1 MASGKVEQGDGPGE
15 PDLVL
20 GVLEPRIAT
29 ALAEACPA
37 FFEAEGVS
45 ALEVLLQPDLFAAL
59 LDSAEAGAAAT
70 VLSRADGA
78 SGYPDSVGLMI
89 ALRQGLERRLSGL
102 DIPEVTPKTLATA
115 CRRIGDALKSSDG
128 QLALLA
134 ALVRMTPQD
143 RGAGKRIAG
152 LAACLRQPL
161 PSGAV
166 EPLDRLL
173 GDMLS
178 RPAMARELFP
188 AEMSMAQQIGTLLD
202 TAEGRGDALGRSVP
216 VLAAVVRS
224 EAYPRLGQTRRG
236 ARSTAISM
244 LGSPGQL
251 AGTDLEAADLAV
263 LSDEL
268 AGMQELGRRI
278 RRLAAGDEEQRL
290 RQALRQRATW
300 LLQEPILASVL
311 AGLDLYESLCA
322 LFELQTVTSEFDLRP
337 VDDRLRRMLNDRN
350 LSADL
355 RRASPT
361 IAGQVRICGQLH
373 RRAQESTFA
382 PAERERLAKM
392 FDGFQL
398 SLLKRSQI
406 LDGIS
411 TEKRIDIDLLLQ
423 AADLLAE
430 EAFPEGEARRAVHRT
445 LQRTIRRPL
454 FFRTVLGDETDRDA
468 RIAGL
473 NEVLGRLRDAGITC
487 RSPQDLRVLCVD
499 DEPGARKFVRMI
511 LEDLAV
517 GEIMEARDGQEAL
530 EMVEQE
536 DNVLDLIIADWRMPR
551 LNGLELLKRVRKSH
565 AQMPFLMITALATVP
580 AVREAMHYEVDA
592 YLAKPFPPEQL
603 EEKILTL
610 INR

>member
-1 MASGKVEQGDGPGE
+1 MRVHVAQDHDGKAIGKWFVDAVILHNQK
-15 PDLVL
+15 LKL
-20 GVLEPRIAT
+20 K
-29 ALAEACPA
+29 
-37 FFEAEGVS
+37 
-45 ALEVLLQPDLFAAL
+45 
-59 LDSAEAGAAAT
+59 
-70 VLSRADGA
+70 
-78 SGYPDSVGLMI
+78 
-89 ALRQGLERRLSGL
+89 
-102 DIPEVTPKTLATA
+102 PEL
-115 CRRIGDALKSSDG
+115 I
-128 QLALLA
+128 
-134 ALVRMTPQD
+134 
-143 RGAGKRIAG
+143 
-152 LAACLRQPL
+152 
-161 PSGAV
+161 
-166 EPLDRLL
+166 
-173 GDMLS
+173 
-178 RPAMARELFP
+178 
-188 AEMSMAQQIGTLLD
+188 
-202 TAEGRGDALGRSVP
+202 
-216 VLAAVVRS
+216 
-224 EAYPRLGQTRRG
+224 
-236 ARSTAISM
+236 
-244 LGSPGQL
+244 
-251 AGTDLEAADLAV
+251 EAADLAV

-268 AGMQELGRRI
+268 AGMQDLGRRI
-278 RRLAAGDEEQRL
+278 RRLAGDDEEQRL
-290 RQALRQRATW
+290 RQALRRRATW

-311 AGLDLYESLCA
+311 AGLDLYGSFCA
-322 LFELQTVTSEFDLRP
+322 LFELQTVTAEFDLRP

-361 IAGQVRICGQLH
+361 IAGQVRIYGQLH
-373 RRAQESTFA
+373 RRAQDSTFA

-454 FFRTVLGDETDRDA
+454 FFRTVLGNESDRDA
-468 RIAGL
+468 RIAQL
-473 NEVLGRLRDAGITC
+473 NEVLGRLRAAGITC
-487 RSPQDLRVLCVD
+487 RSPQDLRILCVD

-536 DNVLDLIIADWRMPR
+536 GEVLDLIIADWRMPR